1 MSATNFTRDQ
11 KGKTLH
17 QLHHNENILVL
28 PNVWDPL
35 SAILLESLGYGAVA
49 TASAAIAYSNGY
61 KDGEIMPFAM
71 VTNVLKKIVEAVNI
85 PVTAD
90 IESGY
95 ASDLRLFSENAKQL
109 LDTGIVGI
117 NLEDTRHD
125 NQSLLSAELQA
136 ERIALFRKIAT
147 SQGIPLFI
155 NARTDVYLKPD
166 LFPGETI
173 LEEAIRRGK
182 IYKEAGADGFY
193 PIILQDNTAMETL
206 VKEVGLPLNILLLPN
221 IPDFETLHKMGV
233 KRVSLGP
240 GLLKIAVH
248 AIKNISEKLLRYE
261 GMEEIKQNPVTGAFL
276 NQLVSKIQHF

>member
-1 MSATNFTRDQ
+1 MSVIKYTSGQ
-11 KGKTLH
+11 KGKSLH
-17 QLHHNENILVL
+17 QLHHSGKILVL

-35 SAILLESLGYGAVA
+35 SAILLENLGYGAVA

-61 KDGEIMPFAM
+61 KDGEKMPFSK
-71 VTNVLKKIVEAVNI
+71 VTNALRKIAEAVNI

-95 ASDLRLFSENAKQL
+95 ATDAQQFSENVKQL

-117 NLEDTRHD
+117 NIEDTRHD
-125 NQSLLSAELQA
+125 NQSLLTAEMQA
-136 ERIALFRKIAT
+136 ERIALFRKMAT
-147 SQGIPLFI
+147 SRGIPLFI

-166 LFPGETI
+166 LFPGEKA

-193 PIILQDNTAMETL
+193 PIILQDTAAMEIL
-206 VKEVGLPLNILLLPN
+206 VKEVALPLNILLLPD
-221 IPDFETLHKMGV
+221 IPDFETLQKIGV
-233 KRVSLGP
+233 TRVSLGP
-240 GLLKIAVH
+240 GLLKVAVN
-248 AIKNISEKLLRYE
+248 AIKNISEKLLRYD

-276 NQLVSKIQHF
+276 NQLVSKN